1 MQTKSGN
8 TFYLVID
15 YDKPIDEDAEMY
27 ETYFLNLV
35 DERDLLSLM
44 SEEEMP
50 TATPQVI
57 YVTPE
62 PTTPPAP
69 TPVPTTAPVET
80 EKPTEKQEKN
90 PVLGIVAL
98 VLIVAVG
105 GGAAFYF
112 LKGKGKKSG
121 APASSGYDFDDD
133 DVEDEPEE
141 SDSEK

>member
-1 MQTKSGN
+1 MDKEKTIKTPAN
-8 TFYLVID
+8 TEQIEEKV
-15 YDKPIDEDAEMY
+15 P
-27 ETYFLNLV
+27 ETAV
-35 DERDLLSLM
+35 EQS
-44 SEEEMP
+44 
-50 TATPQVI
+50 
-57 YVTPE
+57 
-62 PTTPPAP
+62 
-69 TPVPTTAPVET
+69 APVET

-133 DVEDEPEE
+133 DEEEDEPEEE